1 MSTPSRPLSTHYER
15 RLLLLPSID
24 SGTCSQTLEMAD
36 ALRQDGFEVDIAD
49 ASCELSDYLPKASQT
64 RQPYPAVILGLGLLP
79 TEADIQK
86 LRLIWHYI
94 PNSFIVACAA
104 EFPESW
110 ESEARKLAQ
119 GEQLFMLDNP
129 VDIHMLR
136 RLAAS
141 LFSVSGKCEDMR
153 RKLDRMVNTVS
164 ACAHEISRRK
174 EAEEEASRYA
184 TVVES
189 TNRAL
194 EEFCAATEAATLAKN
209 EFLANMSHE
218 IRTPMTAILGFAEE
232 LFEPK
237 LPEKERLAAA
247 TTIQRNGQHLL
258 SIINDILDYSKIEA
272 GKMEVE
278 QIECSPKQLLDDVHS
293 LMKEKARRKHL
304 SFEISRLGE
313 VPEIIVSDPTRIRQI
328 LINLAGNAIK
338 FTAHGSVKISYGLEE
353 QGDIGPTIFFEVED
367 TGIGMTD
374 DQIDRLFM
382 PFSQADSSTTRRY
395 GGTGLGLSICKH
407 LVDRLGGHISVHSRF
422 GEGSTFRVVMPFRTP
437 LEQEVADK
445 KTFSTSAEM
454 ENKDA
459 AENHSRDT
467 SHASGN
473 KVLLGRQILVAE
485 DAPDN
490 QRLIRMILEKS
501 GSQVEM
507 AGNGL
512 AAVEMAAK
520 AMRNGNSFDLIL
532 MDIQMPILDGYQ
544 ATVQL
549 REEGYTGP
557 IIALTAH
564 AMGSE
569 VEKILAGGCNAYLA
583 KPFTR
588 QGLLSTI
595 AESTQNCEKSQSQ

>member
-1 MSTPSRPLSTHYER
+1 MATPLSPISTHYER
-15 RLLLLPSID
+15 RLLLLPSVD
-24 SGTCSQTLEMAD
+24 SGTCSQTLEMAA

-49 ASCELSDYLPKASQT
+49 TSCELSDYLPKASQAQ
-64 RQPYPAVILGLGLLP
+64 QPYPAVILGLGLSA

-104 EFPESW
+104 EFSESW
-110 ESEARKLAQ
+110 ESEARKLVQ
-119 GEQLFMLDNP
+119 GKQLFLLDNP
-129 VDIHMLR
+129 VDTHILR

-141 LFSVSGKCEDMR
+141 LFAVSGKCEEMR
-153 RKLDRMVNTVS
+153 CKLDRMMNTVA

-174 EAEEEASRYA
+174 EAEEEAGRYA
-184 TVVES
+184 AVVENA
-189 TNRAL
+189 NRAL
-194 EEFCAATEAATLAKN
+194 EKFCAATEAATLAKN

-232 LFEPK
+232 LLEPE
-237 LPEKERLAAA
+237 LSEKERLAAA

-258 SIINDILDYSKIEA
+258 AIINDILDYSKIEA

-278 QIECSPKQLLDDVHS
+278 QIECSPRQLLDDVHS

-304 SFEISRLGE
+304 CFEISLLGE
-313 VPEIIVSDPTRIRQI
+313 VPEILESDPTRIRQI

-338 FTAHGSVKISYGLEE
+338 FTAHGSVRISCGLEE
-353 QGDIGPTIFFEVED
+353 QGDIGPTIFFEVKD

-374 DQIDRLFM
+374 DQIDRLFI

-407 LVDRLGGHISVHSRF
+407 LVDRLGGHISVQSRF

-437 LEQEVADK
+437 RKQDVAGK

-459 AENHSRDT
+459 VENYSRDT
-467 SHASGN
+467 AHALGN
-473 KVLLGRQILVAE
+473 KGLLDRRILVAE

-490 QRLIRMILEKS
+490 QRLIRMILEKA
-501 GSQVEM
+501 GSKVEM

-520 AMRNGNSFDLIL
+520 EMRNGNSFDIIL

-549 REEGYTGP
+549 RKGGYAGP

-569 VEKILAGGCNAYLA
+569 VERIIEAGCNAYLA

-595 AESTQNCEKSQSQ
+595 AEITQNCEKTQSR